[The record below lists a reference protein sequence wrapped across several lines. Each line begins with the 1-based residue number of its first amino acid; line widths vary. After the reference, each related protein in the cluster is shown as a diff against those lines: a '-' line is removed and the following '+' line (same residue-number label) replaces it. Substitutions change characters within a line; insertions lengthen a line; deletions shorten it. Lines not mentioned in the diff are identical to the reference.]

1 MEFEQWK
8 DIWKKQEDSPT
19 PSLREMLGKPSNSP
33 IAKMKRNLILELIA
47 VLIGFGVVVVYY
59 LTAYK
64 GRFQEVGWLYLA
76 MMIMFIVYFIFKW
89 RLLTKME
96 CMACEVKSNLMKQ
109 VHTLEKYVKFYL
121 IAGTALIP
129 IVIIFF
135 YVFTRIHFPQGMKT
149 FPSPSATTSLFK
161 SLGVLT
167 VVCLT
172 STIGMFYINKWYIR
186 KLYGNQIE
194 RLKKMLEQLDN

>member
-1 MEFEQWK
+1 MELEQWK

-47 VLIGFGVVVVYY
+47 VLIGFGAVVLYY
-59 LTAYK
+59 MNAFK
-64 GRFQEVGWLYLA
+64 GKFQEVAWLYLA
-76 MMIMFIVYFIFKW
+76 MMIMFIVYFVFKL
-89 RLLTKME
+89 RLLNKME
-96 CMACEVKSNLMKQ
+96 CMACEVKSNLVKQ

-129 IVIIFF
+129 TVIIFF
-135 YVFTRIHFPQGMKT
+135 YFFTRIHFPQSMRM
-149 FPSPSATTSLFK
+149 FPSPSDTASLFK
-161 SLGVLT
+161 SLGMLT
-167 VVCLT
+167 IVCLT

>member
-1 MEFEQWK
+1 MELEQWK
-8 DIWKKQEDSPT
+8 DVWKKQEDSPT

-64 GRFQEVGWLYLA
+64 GKFQEVGWLYLG
-76 MMIMFIVYFIFKW
+76 MMILFVVYFVFKF

-96 CMACEVKSNLMKQ
+96 CMACEVKSNLFKQ
-109 VHTLEKYVKFYL
+109 VNTLEKYVRFYL
-121 IAGTALIP
+121 ITGTALIP
-129 IVIIFF
+129 MVILFF
-135 YVFTRIHFPQGMKT
+135 YAFSWIHFPEGRGLFLQ
-149 FPSPSATTSLFK
+149 PSNSTSLLT
-161 SLGVLT
+161 SVLILLL
-167 VVCLT
+167 VCVT
-172 STIGMFYINKWYIR
+172 STIGMYYINKWYIR

-194 RLKKMLEQLDN
+194 RLKKMLEQLDG